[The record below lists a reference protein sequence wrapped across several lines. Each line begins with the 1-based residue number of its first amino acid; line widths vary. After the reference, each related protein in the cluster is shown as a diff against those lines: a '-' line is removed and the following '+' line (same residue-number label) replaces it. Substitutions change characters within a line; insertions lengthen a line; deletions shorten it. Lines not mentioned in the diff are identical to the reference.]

1 MGMHHPGVIVDDSE
15 APEPTRLER
24 AVTAD
29 LTRWKLADTS
39 LAAAAL
45 DVVDR
50 LKTCKSEASAA
61 MLHQRLDG
69 YLADLRKLAPPEVA
83 RDEVDEVAAQREAR
97 RKAAGMA

>member
-1 MGMHHPGVIVDDSE
+1 MSDDE
-15 APEPTRLER
+15 LGRLEA
-24 AVTAD
+24 AVRAD
-29 LTRWKLADTS
+29 LDRWGMTDTS

-50 LKTCKSEASAA
+50 LGAEDLRPAAAA

-83 RDEVDEVAAQREAR
+83 HDDIDEVNEQREKR
-97 RKAAGMA
+97 RRAAGMA